1 MAEKSTKPFPVLPT
15 VLVMNLFPLAGVLFF
30 NWSFFAIIYIY
41 WWETVI
47 MSIFNLLKMAK
58 AAAIAQPDPNMTIN
72 GLPQTFEQ
80 VNNVA
85 FMRKNYAGVR
95 IFTLFIY
102 FVFICVFIGMYQG
115 SQPGQ
120 PGPIEIVFLMEDF
133 MRISLAVIFLY
144 YLIEYLIFR
153 MSGEWQET
161 SVAELAVPFDGRS
174 IVMHVVIVL
183 GAVSTMF
190 LGEKLF
196 GSEEAAAP
204 VIFTSFFV
212 LVKTGVDV
220 VAANKKVHRETMV
233 GEALFKTKKQ
243 VQSDNSN

>member
-1 MAEKSTKPFPVLPT
+1 MAVTSTNKFPVLPT
-15 VLVMNLFPLAGVLFF
+15 ILAMNLFPLAGVLFF

-47 MSIFNLLKMAK
+47 MSMFNLFKMHK
-58 AAAIAQPDPNMTIN
+58 ASALAQPDPNMTIN

-80 VNNVA
+80 VNNVK
-85 FMRKNYAGVR
+85 FMRRNYTGVR
-95 IFTLFIY
+95 VFTLFIY

-120 PGPIEIVFLMEDF
+120 PGPVEIVFFMEDF
-133 MRISLAVIFLY
+133 MRISLFVIFLY
-144 YLIEYLIFR
+144 YLIDYLVFR

-161 SVAELAVPFDGRS
+161 TVAELAVPFDGRS
-174 IVMHVVIVL
+174 VVMHVVIVL
-183 GAVSTMF
+183 GAVSTVF

-204 VIFTSFFV
+204 VMFTSFFV

-220 VAANKKVHRETMV
+220 VAAKKKMHRETMV
-233 GEALFKTKKQ
+233 GEAIFNRKKQ
-243 VQSDNSN
+243 GQEGSSN